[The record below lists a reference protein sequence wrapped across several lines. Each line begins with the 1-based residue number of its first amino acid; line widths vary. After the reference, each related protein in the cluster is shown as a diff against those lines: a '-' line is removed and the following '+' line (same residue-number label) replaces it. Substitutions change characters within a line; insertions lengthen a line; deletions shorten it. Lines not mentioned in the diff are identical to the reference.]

1 VGGPTP
7 TATPSVGRQNETKTE
22 TEPQQRIICCISGL
36 KECDG
41 SNLISRFVSDGCSLS
56 IHPFIPNEHSVKT
69 VYVLINLAGDE
80 GARGEDLEKLIR
92 QTFNTLR

>member
-1 VGGPTP
+1 
-7 TATPSVGRQNETKTE
+7 
-22 TEPQQRIICCISGL
+22 
-36 KECDG
+36 
-41 SNLISRFVSDGCSLS
+41 VSDGCSLS

-80 GARGEDLEKLIR
+80 GPRGEDLEKLIR